1 LLPPLAVLGGWLL
14 WTRPLKWP
22 LLGLMFLAVT
32 LDDKSDRPY
41 YGLWQSPLWST
52 GKLFFTNIA
61 LFTGFELAVIALT
74 AVMVLRRVWLPRREM
89 AKLDPFGDQAPRAL
103 QLALLVSALF
113 IGWLVLM
120 GVARGGVF
128 REALWQFRALLLM
141 PFVATLCL
149 YALDLPRDLPKLLGV
164 LLGGSLIK
172 SLLGIYFMYFI
183 AFPRGEFPPHTT
195 GHNDTMILVTA
206 SVTALTLFWEKASRR
221 HFWLLMAWAP
231 FLALALKLNDRRIAY
246 VDIVMALGLIYLMSP
261 MHEMKRK
268 LTRAAVLII
277 PVLLVYGAAGWNT
290 RSGRF
295 FAPVQ
300 KVRSIVAPP
309 EDTEEESSN
318 VERDIENFNLMK
330 SWERNMVFGQGF
342 GHAFTEFVPSNDF
355 GQSAF
360 GHIGHN
366 SILWLLWIGGIVGFT
381 GVLAYLAVGVFLAGR
396 ALRLATAWR
405 ERVALL
411 VSLSI
416 IITYLMQAFGDMG
429 TQAMM
434 FDFFVGAALAIA
446 GRLATKAG
454 AWRPIPVEEPVS
466 SAHEPDAITV

>member
-1 LLPPLAVLGGWLL
+1 
-14 WTRPLKWP
+14 
-22 LLGLMFLAVT
+22 
-32 LDDKSDRPY
+32 
-41 YGLWQSPLWST
+41 
-52 GKLFFTNIA
+52 
-61 LFTGFELAVIALT
+61 
-74 AVMVLRRVWLPRREM
+74 
-89 AKLDPFGDQAPRAL
+89 
-103 QLALLVSALF
+103 
-113 IGWLVLM
+113 
-120 GVARGGVF
+120 
-128 REALWQFRALLLM
+128 
-141 PFVATLCL
+141 VATLCL